1 MNGSPSSSQF
11 PISQNNETVTIQIS
25 PRLTVVEAV
34 PFKELCHSVFEQS
47 TPPKKVIF
55 DFHDTQFV
63 DSSGIGSLV
72 HTQKL
77 AQNQKIDLVLTQV
90 TSPVMMVLSM
100 TGLDQ
105 VLQIESTIDSDP
117 GQKEKKT
124 KTLAPET
131 HPSLRSP
138 AKRGMDVVGG
148 LVGLLITGIIFIP
161 IAIAIKLDSPGPIF
175 FQQTRCSWLGKRF
188 KILKFRSMQADAEK
202 LKDQVENQ
210 AKGAIF
216 KNENDPRITRVGR
229 FLRKTSL
236 DEFPQFWNVLKG
248 DMSLVGTRPPTP
260 DEVDSYEIPAWQR
273 LNVKP
278 GLTGE
283 WQVNGRS
290 EILDFEEIVK
300 LDLRY
305 QKNWSLL
312 YDIKLILR
320 TVAILFSKS
329 SGAV

>member
-1 MNGSPSSSQF
+1 MNSNPSPSHFSTSENEETFTIELSQ
-11 PISQNNETVTIQIS
+11 
-25 PRLTVVEAV
+25 RLTVIEAV
-34 PFKELCHSVFEQS
+34 PFKELCHSIIERS
-47 TPPKKVIF
+47 TPPEIINL
-55 DFHDTQFV
+55 DFYQTKFL

-72 HTQKL
+72 H
-77 AQNQKIDLVLTQV
+77 AQKIAKKNNINLVLNNV
-90 TSPVMMVLSM
+90 TVPVMSVLSM
-100 TGLDQ
+100 TGLDK
-105 VLQIESTIDSDP
+105 VFTIESTIQEENP
-117 GQKEKKT
+117 QKKT
-124 KTLAPET
+124 NTPAPET

-138 AKRGMDVVGG
+138 IKRGLDILGAI
-148 LVGLLITGIIFIP
+148 VGLIITGIIFLP
-161 IAIAIKLDSPGPIF
+161 IAIAIKIDSSGPIF
-175 FQQTRCSWLGKRF
+175 FKQTRCSWLGKQF
-188 KILKFRSMQADAEK
+188 KIWKFRSMRADAEK
-202 LKDQVENQ
+202 LKSQVENQ

-216 KNENDPRITRVGR
+216 KNENDPRITRVGH

-248 DMSLVGTRPPTP
+248 EMSLVGTRPPTP
-260 DEVDSYEIPAWQR
+260 DEVDDYEIPSWQR

-290 EILDFEEIVK
+290 QVLDFEEIVK

-305 QKNWSLL
+305 QENWSLI

-320 TVAILFSKS
+320 TIAVLFTKN